1 MFTSQAAGAPTR
13 RNARAA
19 ILNAARRLYFAHGA
33 DGVSA
38 RRIAQA
44 AGCSA
49 TALYLYYR
57 SVGDLL

>member
-1 MFTSQAAGAPTR
+1 VFTSQAAGAPTR
-13 RNARAA
+13 RNVRAA

-49 TALYLYYR
+49 TALYL
-57 SVGDLL
+57 